1 MKLWAIK
8 RPSDGA
14 FLPEVRKGYTYSEP
28 RFDLPPRLFTSKG
41 AAKVALT
48 YWLRGTHS
56 VHVTSSFG
64 FEDECV
70 DVEHKTVKVEGRA
83 EQGLEVVCM
92 NLKEVSK

>member
-1 MKLWAIK
+1 MKFWAIK

-14 FLPEVRKGYTYSEP
+14 FLPEVHKGYTYSEP
-28 RFDLPPRLFTSKG
+28 RFNLPPRLFTSKG

-48 YWLRGTHS
+48 YWLRGWHYT
-56 VHVTSSFG
+56 VVTIDRG
-64 FEDECV
+64 FDDESM
-70 DVEHKTVKVEGRA
+70 DVEHRVTKVDGRA

>member
-8 RPSDGA
+8 RPCDGA

-41 AAKVALT
+41 AAKVVLI
-48 YWLRGTHS
+48 YWLRGWYST
-56 VHVTSSFG
+56 VVTTRRG
-64 FEDECV
+64 FDDEFV
-70 DVEHKTVKVEGRA
+70 DVERKVTKVDGRA